1 MNQFNAFTYPPVD
14 LDIQRSTWNMP
25 SRHKTTMSAGLLYP
39 FHMNEVLPGDT
50 FTYNMSC
57 LARMLTPIVPVLDDA
72 FVDIAFFFVPNRI
85 TWDHWKEFMGESP
98 KDPYINPVEYSIPQ
112 LRSLY
117 ATEGDTIPEK
127 SVMDYIGAGV
137 PHTNVYGL
145 YVNALP
151 IRAFGLIW
159 NTWYR
164 DQNLMN
170 AIDVPTDDTTRYW
183 RGADAFDQSDPEA
196 YVTGAAIGGE
206 LPPVC
211 KFHDYFTSATLQQQ
225 KGDPV
230 AIPLE
235 GFAPVVFPSNTDISH
250 NQILEQMVEN
260 GAVTDIISATRWQ
273 DGSTGD
279 LLIGHQD
286 VRTKDGVSYS
296 DYTSAGSNNYP
307 ISISNGYAALGAL
320 NQGIQTPNGMI
331 LPYSSIVDLR
341 YAFQM
346 QKYLER
352 NNRYGTRYH
361 EIIRGHFNVNAP
373 DAEMQIPEFLG
384 SKRIRVGMQQVVQ
397 QSSTNDVSPLGN
409 VAAFSLT
416 GSSDNYFTKS
426 FTEHGYIIGVLCI
439 RNSNSYQQ
447 GYHKFWRRRDKFD
460 FYTPE
465 FAHVGDQPIFLSEIF
480 VPPFGSAA
488 SANYDHDKIFGYQ
501 EAFAEYRYMPDRISG
516 EMRSDYSGGSL
527 DYWHYADW
535 YEEAPTLSSEWIR
548 TDRDNIDRTLA
559 VQSDDH
565 DQFQVDIQLMIKATR
580 PMPMYSIPGLA
591 DHF

>member
-14 LDIQRSTWNMP
+14 LNIQRSTWTMP
-25 SRHKTTMSAGLLYP
+25 SSHKTTMSAGLLYP
-39 FHMNEVLPGDT
+39 FHVNEVLPGDT

-98 KDPYINPVEYSIPQ
+98 KDPYINPIEYTIPQ
-112 LRSLY
+112 LY
-117 ATEGDTIPEK
+117 GGIATLQGAIPGK
-127 SVMDYIGAGV
+127 SILDYIGAGV
-137 PHTNVYGL
+137 PYTNIPGL
-145 YVNALP
+145 TINALP
-151 IRAFGLIW
+151 IRGFCLIW
-159 NTWYR
+159 NNWYR

-170 AIDVPTDDTTRYW
+170 AIDVPTDDTNRLWQTAEDFR
-183 RGADAFDQSDPEA
+183 QSDPEA
-196 YVTGAAIGGE
+196 YVTGAARGGE

-230 AIPLE
+230 AIPLD
-235 GFAPVVFPSNTDISH
+235 GFAPVVFPDYAQVPQSDI
-250 NQILEQMVEN
+250 LATMKDN
-260 GAVTDIISATRWQ
+260 GALTDIIEGTRWQ
-273 DGSTGD
+273 DSTTEVSLARHMD
-279 LLIGHQD
+279 I
-286 VRTKDGVSYS
+286 RAKDGESYS
-296 DYTSAGSNNYP
+296 DYTSAGANNIP
-307 ISISNGYAALGAL
+307 INISNGYAALGAL
-320 NQGIQTPNGMI
+320 NQGIQTATGMI

-373 DAEMQIPEFLG
+373 DAELQIPEFLG

-397 QSSTNDVSPLGN
+397 QSSSNDVSPLGN

-416 GSSDNYFTKS
+416 GSSDDYFTKS
-426 FTEHGYIIGVLCI
+426 FTEHGYIIGVMCI
-439 RNSNSYQQ
+439 RNSTSYQQ
-447 GYHKFWRRRDKFD
+447 GYHKFWRRQDKFD
-460 FYTPE
+460 FYSPE

-480 VPPFGSAA
+480 VPNTISHSSVG
-488 SANYDHDKIFGYQ
+488 YDPNKIFGYQ
-501 EAFAEYRYMPDRISG
+501 EAWSEYRYLPNRISG
-516 EMRSDYSGGSL
+516 EMRSDFPQSL
-527 DYWHYADW
+527 DFWHYADW